1 MSLHEWL
8 KFNKLNDNEILYIER
23 AYYNGIYHYVLSEKH
38 LAILWEWLGDPERNR
53 EFGGCIYGR

>member
-8 KFNKLNDNEILYIER
+8 KFNKLDDDEILYIER
-23 AYYNGIYHYVLSEKH
+23 AYFNGTYHFVLCEKH
-38 LAILWEWLGDPERNR
+38 LAILWEWLADPERNR